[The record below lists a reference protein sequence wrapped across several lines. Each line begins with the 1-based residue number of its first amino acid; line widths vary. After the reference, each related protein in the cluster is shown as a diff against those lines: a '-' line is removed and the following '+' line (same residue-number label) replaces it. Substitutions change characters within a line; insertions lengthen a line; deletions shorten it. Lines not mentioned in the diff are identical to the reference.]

1 MLFLQINVART
12 CVYDFFVVSLHAYF
26 EIYPKF
32 LKIMN
37 KISRLM
43 VALTLVLACAGCV
56 TQKQMTYLSDAQ
68 PGKADAINA
77 SYETKTELVVRP
89 GDALSIVVSALD
101 QEAIVPYNL
110 PLVVYAKPGER
121 SLSTTPTL
129 QCYTVDEEGNI
140 DFPVLGKL
148 HVAGL
153 KRSEVEQMIKQ
164 RLEAQVLNPIV
175 TANII
180 GAKVSVMGEVVHPC
194 QVTLPNGHVTVL
206 DALAAA
212 GDLTPYGRRDNVL
225 VTREVDGKMQ
235 IARLN
240 LGSTDIY
247 SSPYFYLQQ
256 NDVVY
261 VSPNKVRAVA
271 SANTSVWLGVV
282 SAALSAAT
290 IVVTVLK

>member
-1 MLFLQINVART
+1 
-12 CVYDFFVVSLHAYF
+12 
-26 EIYPKF
+26 
-32 LKIMN
+32 
-37 KISRLM
+37 M

-56 TQKQMTYLSDAQ
+56 TQKQMTYLTDAQ

>member
-1 MLFLQINVART
+1 
-12 CVYDFFVVSLHAYF
+12 
-26 EIYPKF
+26 
-32 LKIMN
+32 
-37 KISRLM
+37 
-43 VALTLVLACAGCV
+43 
-56 TQKQMTYLSDAQ
+56 MT
-68 PGKADAINA
+68 I
-77 SYETKTELVVRP
+77 
-89 GDALSIVVSALD
+89 
-101 QEAIVPYNL
+101 
-110 PLVVYAKPGER
+110 
-121 SLSTTPTL
+121 
-129 QCYTVDEEGNI
+129 
-140 DFPVLGKL
+140 
-148 HVAGL
+148 
-153 KRSEVEQMIKQ
+153 
-164 RLEAQVLNPIV
+164 
-175 TANII
+175 
-180 GAKVSVMGEVVHPC
+180 
-194 QVTLPNGHVTVL
+194 L

-247 SSPYFYLQQ
+247 TSPYFYLQQ